1 MSEQTLKDNLDQLR
15 KLLADPKSLDD
26 DARDQLAEVADTI
39 ENVLDESEPNYQ
51 AAHTSIEQAAMEF
64 EARHPAFAR
73 ILSEV
78 TDALAKL
85 GL

>member
-1 MSEQTLKDNLDQLR
+1 MLKDNLDKLR
-15 KLLADPKSLDD
+15 AELATPDHLD
-26 DARDQLAEVADTI
+26 RETRQQLAEIADTI
-39 ENVLDESEPNYQ
+39 ERVLDESEPDYEK
-51 AAHTSIEQAAMEF
+51 AHASVQEATLRF

-85 GL
+85 GI